1 METKQANRRNS
12 NYDDVK
18 SISKEVNLHEIL
30 SKDVHKY
37 QSSHEARENE
47 DSFESFRRI
56 LKEALESK

>member
-1 METKQANRRNS
+1 MM
-12 NYDDVK
+12 K

-47 DSFESFRRI
+47 DAFESFRRI

>member
-18 SISKEVNLHEIL
+18 SISKEVNFHEIL

-37 QSSHEARENE
+37 QSPHEARENE
-47 DSFESFRRI
+47 DAFESFRRI

>member
-18 SISKEVNLHEIL
+18 SISKEVIFHEIL

-37 QSSHEARENE
+37 QSSH
-47 DSFESFRRI
+47 
-56 LKEALESK
+56 

>member
-12 NYDDVK
+12 NYDVK

-37 QSSHEARENE
+37 QSPHEARENE
-47 DSFESFRRI
+47 DAFESFRRI